1 MIGLIA
7 DETFRIGDDVSGY
20 IRIWSNGYCGRPPD
34 LGNNHGHD
42 KSIQIHWHNLC
53 SILVGPH
60 PFQRVWRSVSESTH
74 AGYSQGREQGRLCL
88 CLPEDKIL
96 PLHDRGQDGMA
107 VRLRNAWRTA
117 TESGAK
123 R

>member
-1 MIGLIA
+1 VVISESGQMGIA
-7 DETFRIGDDVSGY
+7 A
-20 IRIWSNGYCGRPPD
+20 NHPD
-34 LGNNHGHD
+34 MGNNPGHD
-42 KSIQIHWHNLC
+42 KSIQIHCHNLC
-53 SILVGPH
+53 SILDGPH

-74 AGYSQGREQGRLCL
+74 VGYSQGREQGRLCL

-96 PLHDRGQDGMA
+96 PLRDRGKDGRA